1 MSGAAKHQESE
12 EHAQR
17 GRVASQSAGGVSRAD
32 RDERIDVDAF
42 SPYALF
48 FVLLPFVRDAHRRG
62 DTDAVRRTYAF
73 AQWCHH
79 QRSGSERPNAVAV
92 SFYEHLFDDWSLR
105 EQVAPWLSPNV
116 TRDIWPLWE
125 ARLDDAKLAEV
136 RRLTAE
142 RSLTARWRELRQLSA

>member
-1 MSGAAKHQESE
+1 MAVWRRKALEAFPELTEK
-12 EHAQR
+12 
-17 GRVASQSAGGVSRAD
+17 
-32 RDERIDVDAF
+32 IDVEAF

-62 DTDAVRRTYAF
+62 DTDAQRRTYAF

-79 QRSGSERPNAVAV
+79 QRSGSELPNAVGVA
-92 SFYEHLFDDWSLR
+92 FYEHVFDDWSVR

-125 ARLDDAKLAEV
+125 DRLDSAKLAEV
-136 RRLTAE
+136 RSLTAD
-142 RSLTARWRELRQLSA
+142 RSMNARWRELRQPAADR